1 MVAKNDQYQ
10 YKSIPDAF
18 KKMYAQN
25 GITGMYKGSSHFL
38 VNYVL
43 SYSILMVIY
52 ETYMDLKKAKHGLE
66 KFKRNENR
74 YVVEA
79 ALLGGFLS
87 GLLMNSFECIV
98 VLRMADQEA
107 NKSIIEIYK
116 EQGRK
121 LFTKG
126 LGTRI
131 IMTQGYTLLHFNMLF
146 HLGRMFDCDLL
157 DKKDEEFLENLPEI

>member
-1 MVAKNDQYQ
+1 
-10 YKSIPDAF
+10 
-18 KKMYAQN
+18 MYTQN

-66 KFKRNENR
+66 KFKRNENQ

-98 VLRMADQEA
+98 VLRMAD
-107 NKSIIEIYK
+107 
-116 EQGRK
+116 
-121 LFTKG
+121 
-126 LGTRI
+126 
-131 IMTQGYTLLHFNMLF
+131 
-146 HLGRMFDCDLL
+146 
-157 DKKDEEFLENLPEI
+157 

>member
-1 MVAKNDQYQ
+1 VVALVLYYPYEIVKVRMVAKNDQYN

-18 KKMYAQN
+18 TKMYNSN
-25 GITGMYKGSSHFL
+25 GLLGMYKGSSHFL

-66 KFKRNENR
+66 KYKKNENR
-74 YVVEA
+74 YVIEA

-98 VLRMADQEA
+98 VLRMADQE
-107 NKSIIEIYK
+107 NSKSVI
-116 EQGRK
+116 
-121 LFTKG
+121 
-126 LGTRI
+126 
-131 IMTQGYTLLHFNMLF
+131 
-146 HLGRMFDCDLL
+146 
-157 DKKDEEFLENLPEI
+157 